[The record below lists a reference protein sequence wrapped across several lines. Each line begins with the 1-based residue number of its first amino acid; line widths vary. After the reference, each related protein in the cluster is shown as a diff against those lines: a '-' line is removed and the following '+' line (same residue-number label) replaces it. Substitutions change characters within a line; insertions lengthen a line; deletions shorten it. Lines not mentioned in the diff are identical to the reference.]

1 MTAFLTHGIAAG
13 QIGNDGK
20 PPERLFAVLR
30 ANRSSRP
37 SSDVHDRAEGIDN
50 VVPTDRPVSE
60 KAAIRD
66 QTAGHA
72 DDRMSSVRRAASFP
86 LSEIGGI
93 EPLQ

>member
-1 MTAFLTHGIAAG
+1 MTAFLTHAIAAG

-20 PPERLFAVLR
+20 PPERLLPYCERTAQVDPQATFMTL
-30 ANRSSRP
+30 
-37 SSDVHDRAEGIDN
+37 
-50 VVPTDRPVSE
+50 PTDRRVSE